1 MIDYR
6 RLTIELLTRTPE
18 VTARDVFI
26 CSLAFA
32 GPVLTEKQPS
42 QVVFL
47 TLLGGGV
54 FKNDVG
60 WIVDAIAR
68 ALELVRHCCLEVH
81 IVCYESRAHPLV
93 TKLLEKVESGAFPLA
108 PVRLTSPS

>member
-1 MIDYR
+1 MH
-6 RLTIELLTRTPE
+6 
-18 VTARDVFI
+18 V
-26 CSLAFA
+26 CC
-32 GPVLTEKQPS
+32 GPGAA

-81 IVCYESRAHPLV
+81 IVCYE
-93 TKLLEKVESGAFPLA
+93 
-108 PVRLTSPS
+108 